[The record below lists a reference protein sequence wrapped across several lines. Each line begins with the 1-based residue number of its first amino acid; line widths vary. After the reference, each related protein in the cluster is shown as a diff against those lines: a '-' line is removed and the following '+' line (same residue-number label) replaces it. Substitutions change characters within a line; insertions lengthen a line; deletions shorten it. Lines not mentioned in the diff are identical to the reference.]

1 VDLPHAAKHNL
12 TAWGNGP
19 LAGSCKPWQG
29 LTTTCNTASLFH
41 EASNHLVCFD
51 TLPTGRISRLKFIFS
66 EYQVTHPM
74 STNSRLALS
83 ISLIS
88 LLLIT
93 PLSVAGSEVEPP
105 KLFSD
110 ASEMEVRLLS
120 PWNKIQKNVK
130 KDARYPVQLTY
141 RGTNGQ

>member
-1 VDLPHAAKHNL
+1 
-12 TAWGNGP
+12 
-19 LAGSCKPWQG
+19 
-29 LTTTCNTASLFH
+29 
-41 EASNHLVCFD
+41 
-51 TLPTGRISRLKFIFS
+51 
-66 EYQVTHPM
+66 M

-110 ASEMEVRLLS
+110 ASEMEVTLLG